1 MWHTAE
7 QYSRSAKHSRL
18 MNRHLCPGI
27 AKVILHV
34 GLSRMVYLSE
44 VLGRLKADDCA
55 GMRRMPVRLH
65 EVQRAKLGKSPM
77 RIERAD
83 KYVAAERSSPRSA
96 QLAYNTCVH
105 GHLCASDHCHG

>member
-1 MWHTAE
+1 MRPTTERYSGSRQALAVAE
-7 QYSRSAKHSRL
+7 SAP
-18 MNRHLCPGI
+18 MPGI

-34 GLSRMVYLSE
+34 GLSRIVYLSE

-83 KYVAAERSSPRSA
+83 TYVAAERNSPRSA

-105 GHLCASDHCHG
+105 GQLCASDHCHG